1 MIPTMETAQAEQR
14 PTRRRVVDFLS
25 LTRPRVVLMVLVTT
39 FVGFSLGSQG
49 APDWFRLLKT
59 LFGMALAAGGT
70 AALNQYLERDVDRK
84 MARTRLRPLPDG
96 RLKPP
101 EALAFGVAIT
111 ACGLL
116 ALTLL
121 VDPLSGLIT
130 AISVVSY
137 LFLYTPLKRKSP
149 LCTLIGAIPG
159 ALPPVAGWAATRGGL
174 GIEAWVLFAILFL
187 WQIPH
192 SLAIAWLYRNDYAQ
206 AGFRLLSVIDP
217 DGRSMGRPIVSHCL
231 ALLIVGI
238 LPTVIGLTGSVYFVA
253 AFVLGIAFLGCGVGL
268 AVSRSAKAARRLLH
282 ASLVYLPVLLLMM
295 VLDNLIF

>member
-1 MIPTMETAQAEQR
+1 MPTQVFAVRNHRQAM
-14 PTRRRVVDFLS
+14 DFLF

-49 APDWFRLLKT
+49 ALDWFRLLKT

-70 AALNQYLERDVDRK
+70 AALNQYLERDLDRK

-159 ALPPVAGWAATRGGL
+159 ALPPVAGWAATRGEL

-253 AFVLGIAFLGCGVGL
+253 AFVLGIAFLVCGVGL
-268 AVSRSAKAARRLLH
+268 AVCRSAKAARRLLH

-295 VLDNLIF
+295 VLDNVIF

>member
-1 MIPTMETAQAEQR
+1 
-14 PTRRRVVDFLS
+14 
-25 LTRPRVVLMVLVTT
+25 
-39 FVGFSLGSQG
+39 
-49 APDWFRLLKT
+49 
-59 LFGMALAAGGT
+59 
-70 AALNQYLERDVDRK
+70 
-84 MARTRLRPLPDG
+84 
-96 RLKPP
+96 
-101 EALAFGVAIT
+101 
-111 ACGLL
+111 
-116 ALTLL
+116 
-121 VDPLSGLIT
+121 
-130 AISVVSY
+130 
-137 LFLYTPLKRKSP
+137 
-149 LCTLIGAIPG
+149 
-159 ALPPVAGWAATRGGL
+159 VAGWAATRGEL

-282 ASLVYLPVLLLMM
+282 ASLVYLPVLLLTM
-295 VLDNLIF
+295 VLDKVLV

>member
-1 MIPTMETAQAEQR
+1 
-14 PTRRRVVDFLS
+14 
-25 LTRPRVVLMVLVTT
+25 
-39 FVGFSLGSQG
+39 VGFYLGSRG
-49 APDWFRLLKT
+49 TPDYTALLHT
-59 LFGMALAAGGT
+59 LIGTGLAAAGT
-70 AALNQYLERDVDRK
+70 LALNQFLERGVDAQ
-84 MARTRLRPLPDG
+84 MERTRLRPLPDG
-96 RLKPP
+96 RLQPT

-121 VDPLSGLIT
+121 VNPLSGLIT
-130 AISVVSY
+130 AISVMSY
-137 LFLYTPLKRKSP
+137 LCLYTPLKRKSS
-149 LCTLIGAIPG
+149 LSTLIGAIPG
-159 ALPPVAGWAATRGGL
+159 ALPPVSGWAAARGELGL
-174 GIEAWVLFAILFL
+174 EAWVLFAILFL

-217 DGRSMGRPIVSHCL
+217 DGRSLGRPIVSHCL
-231 ALLIVGI
+231 ALLVVGI

-282 ASLVYLPVLLLMM
+282 ASLVYLPILVLMM
-295 VLDNLIF
+295 VLDKVIF

>member
-1 MIPTMETAQAEQR
+1 MRNRGRAI
-14 PTRRRVVDFLS
+14 DFLA

-49 APDWFRLLKT
+49 RLDWFGLLKT
-59 LFGMALAAGGT
+59 LLGMALAAGGT

-96 RLKPP
+96 RLQPP
-101 EALAFGVAIT
+101 EALSFGVAIT

-121 VDPLSGLIT
+121 VNPLSGLIT
-130 AISVVSY
+130 AVSVVSY

-149 LCTLIGAIPG
+149 LSTLIGAIPG
-159 ALPPVAGWAATRGGL
+159 ALPPVAGWAATRGELGL
-174 GIEAWVLFAILFL
+174 EAWVLFAILFL

-206 AGFRLLSVIDP
+206 AGFRLLSVIDT
-217 DGRSMGRPIVSHCL
+217 DGRSMGRPIVSHCS
-231 ALLIVGI
+231 ALLIVGL
-238 LPTVIGLTGSVYFVA
+238 LPTVIGLTGSVYFVV
-253 AFVLGIAFLGCGVGL
+253 AFVLGMAFLACGVGL
-268 AVSRSAKAARRLLH
+268 AISRSAKAARRLLH

-295 VLDNLIF
+295 AFDNVIF

>member
-1 MIPTMETAQAEQR
+1 MMPRMETAHTEQR
-14 PTRRRVVDFLS
+14 PPRRRAVDFLA

-39 FVGFSLGSQG
+39 LVGYILGSQERL
-49 APDWFRLLKT
+49 DWFGLLKT
-59 LFGMALAAGGT
+59 LLGVALAAGGT

-130 AISVVSY
+130 AISVMTY
-137 LFLYTPLKRKSP
+137 LCLYTPLKRKSS
-149 LCTLIGAIPG
+149 LSTLIGAIPG
-159 ALPPVAGWAATRGGL
+159 ALPPVAGWTAARGELGL
-174 GIEAWVLFAILFL
+174 EAWVLFAILFL

-206 AGFRLLSVIDP
+206 AGFRLLSVIHP

-231 ALLIVGI
+231 ALLIVGL

-253 AFVLGIAFLGCGVGL
+253 AFVLGIAFLGCGVDL

-282 ASLVYLPVLLLMM
+282 ASLVYLPILLLMM
-295 VLDNLIF
+295 VLDKVIF

>member
-70 AALNQYLERDVDRK
+70 AALNQYLERDLDRK

-159 ALPPVAGWAATRGGL
+159 ALPPVAGWAATRGEL

-238 LPTVIGLTGSVYFVA
+238 LPTVIGLTGSVYFVV

-268 AVSRSAKAARRLLH
+268 AVCRSAKAARRLLH

-295 VLDNLIF
+295 VLDNVIF

>member
-159 ALPPVAGWAATRGGL
+159 ALPPVAGWAATRGEL

-268 AVSRSAKAARRLLH
+268 AVCRSAKAARRLLH

-295 VLDNLIF
+295 VLDNVIF

>member
-14 PTRRRVVDFLS
+14 PTRRRVVDFLT

-49 APDWFRLLKT
+49 ALDWFSLLKT

-70 AALNQYLERDVDRK
+70 AALNQYLERDLDRK

-96 RLKPP
+96 RLRPS
-101 EALAFGVAIT
+101 EALIFGMAIT
-111 ACGLL
+111 ALGLL
-116 ALTLL
+116 DLLLAVSSLSAL
-121 VDPLSGLIT
+121 VT

-149 LCTLIGAIPG
+149 LSTLVGAIPG
-159 ALPPVAGWAATRGGL
+159 ALPPVAGWAATRGEL

-295 VLDNLIF
+295 VLDNVIF

>member
-159 ALPPVAGWAATRGGL
+159 ALPPVAGWAATRGEL
-174 GIEAWVLFAILFL
+174 GIEAWVLCAILFL

-253 AFVLGIAFLGCGVGL
+253 AFVLGIAFLGCGVAL

-295 VLDNLIF
+295 VLDNVIF

>member
-1 MIPTMETAQAEQR
+1 MRNRGRAI
-14 PTRRRVVDFLS
+14 DFLA

-49 APDWFRLLKT
+49 RLDWFGLLKT
-59 LFGMALAAGGT
+59 LLGMALAAGGT

-96 RLKPP
+96 RLQPP
-101 EALAFGVAIT
+101 EALSFGVAIT

-121 VDPLSGLIT
+121 VNPLSGLIT
-130 AISVVSY
+130 AVSVVSY

-149 LCTLIGAIPG
+149 LSTLIGAIPG
-159 ALPPVAGWAATRGGL
+159 ALPPVAGWAATRGELGL
-174 GIEAWVLFAILFL
+174 EAWVLFAILFL

-206 AGFRLLSVIDP
+206 AGFRLLSVIDT

-231 ALLIVGI
+231 ALLIVGL
-238 LPTVIGLTGSVYFVA
+238 LPTVIGLTGSVYFVV
-253 AFVLGIAFLGCGVGL
+253 AFVLGMAFLACGVGL
-268 AVSRSAKAARRLLH
+268 AISRSAKAARRLLH
-282 ASLVYLPVLLLMM
+282 ASLVYLPGLLLMM
-295 VLDNLIF
+295 AFDNVIF